1 MDGLYACCCSGSD
14 SEAGRQDRRPSFKLL
29 SLGSG
34 GVFARGQGKGCQ
46 PETVRLQLK
55 LGSASL
61 GCLWPTGLGPGAGG
75 SSRSRGPAAAP

>member
-46 PETVRLQLK
+46 PKGTLK

-61 GCLWPTGLGPGAGG
+61 GCLRPTGLGPGAGG